1 MDKNQLRRDTLDYI
15 VTDSTPVEISELFT
29 YTYLYEYLHA
39 NNREVG
45 LITQEIAK
53 KYVNAFKKGVPFEG
67 EGPGIGWKTTPLNFH
82 IVKADGHSKRKMSVP
97 QPLAVMNM
105 YYFINLYQKDILN
118 LFDNPVYSV
127 RYHRRNTDLVYKR
140 RGRKAL
146 IDYQYSRDAKSKKAI
161 EQTGSFFD
169 IWKYPSVV
177 DLVRSKEWK
186 NFNLNFKRYCK
197 LDYKRCFDSIY
208 SHSYKWI
215 VSKDV
220 VDSKNFKNPSLYAV
234 IDRMIQN
241 INGSVSN
248 GVIVGPEFSR
258 LIVEVLLQQIDE
270 EVHSELSMKMIRSGV
285 DYEIRRFVDDIFIFT
300 NSIEVEEAIISVVE
314 EKARKYLLEI
324 NELKSERQSTP
335 YYKGDWIAD
344 VEHFTELLLKYL
356 RTDSEIK
363 RDDDTFQVKMKK
375 KDLRKIIDEF
385 EYLMAKHQ
393 SMQIRISNYVMSVIM
408 NALAG
413 KKEDYTFFK
422 KATKT
427 STECLIDFTLF
438 VYSHSVNFNNTQK
451 LISVLYYC
459 HQEVNL
465 AGSEALQY
473 LVNKYESSI
482 TSNWYSDYINIFVA
496 LKELGV
502 YLTLESEEKVF
513 SQILEHDD
521 PIALATYLNY
531 STYNTRLMK
540 RVSEVI
546 DSVLQQK
553 YDALHSKKDEMLH
566 KEFWY
571 ILIFNKSPY
580 INAKIQEQYTAL
592 LKRLLKNAGTT
603 TSGRTGALILKF
615 MLDKNE
621 SYSLISWNAKGARML
636 EEITYR
642 THNKT
647 IFKKGASSLLVS
659 L

>member
-1 MDKNQLRRDTLDYI
+1 MNKRQLRRDSLDYI
-15 VTDSTPVEISELFT
+15 ITDSIPVEISELFT
-29 YTYLYEYLHA
+29 YTYLYEYLHT

-45 LITQEIAK
+45 LIVQEIAD
-53 KYVNAFKKGVPFEG
+53 KYVNVFKKGVPFESD
-67 EGPGIGWKTTPLNFH
+67 GPGISWKTTPLNFH
-82 IVKADGHSKRKMSVP
+82 IVKADGHSKRKMSIP
-97 QPLAVMNM
+97 QPLSVMNM
-105 YYFINLYQKDILN
+105 YYFISLYQKDILN
-118 LFDNPVYSV
+118 LFENPVYSV

-161 EQTGSFFD
+161 EQAGNFFD

-177 DLVRSKEWK
+177 ELARSKEWK
-186 NFNLNFKRYCK
+186 SFNLNFKRYCK

-258 LIVEVLLQQIDE
+258 MIVEVLLQQIDE
-270 EVHSELSMKMIRSGV
+270 EVNSELKMKSLTSGT
-285 DYEIRRFVDDIFIFT
+285 DYEIRRFVDDIFIFS
-300 NSIEVEEAIISVVE
+300 NSLEAEETIISIVE

-324 NELKSERQSTP
+324 NELKSEKQNTP
-335 YYKGDWIAD
+335 YFKGDWITD
-344 VEHFTELLLKYL
+344 VERFTDLLLKYL
-356 RTDSEIK
+356 RTDSEIQ
-363 RDDDTFQVKMKK
+363 RDDETFQIKMTK
-375 KDLRKIIDEF
+375 KDLRKVIDEF
-385 EYLMAKHQ
+385 EYLMAKHK
-393 SMQIRISNYVMSVIM
+393 SMQIRISNYVLSVIM

-427 STECLIDFTLF
+427 SLECLIDFTMF

-459 HQEVNL
+459 HQEVDL
-465 AGSEALQY
+465 TESERLQY
-473 LVNKYESSI
+473 LVSKYESSI
-482 TSNWYSDYINIFVA
+482 TSRWFSDYINLFVA
-496 LKELGV
+496 LKELRV
-502 YLTLESEEKVF
+502 YLTLGSEEKVF
-513 SQILEHDD
+513 LQILEQED

-531 STYNTRLMK
+531 CTYNARLLS
-540 RVSEVI
+540 RVSERI
-546 DSVLQQK
+546 GILLQER
-553 YDALHSKKDEMLH
+553 YNALHSGKDEMLH

-571 ILIFNKSPY
+571 VLVFNKSPY
-580 INAKIQEQYTAL
+580 ISAKMQDQYTAL
-592 LKRLLKNAGTT
+592 LKRLLKKAGTT

-615 MLDKNE
+615 MLDKDE
-621 SYSLISWNAKGARML
+621 DYAFISWNAKGARML
-636 EEITYR
+636 QEITYR

-647 IFKKGASSLLVS
+647 IFKRGASGLLVS